1 MRCHYE
7 LERFLT
13 NGLRQMIADLRKE
26 GKIKT
31 KERDFSLT
39 FHDPCY
45 LGRIDGEVDAPRDAL
60 GGEIIEMHRCKNKT
74 FCCGAGGARMWME
87 EDADKRVN
95 TIRAKEAVDTG
106 ADQIGVSCPFCM
118 TMISDGLKEMGE
130 DKPVKDISEV
140 ILDHLE

>member
-1 MRCHYE
+1 
-7 LERFLT
+7 
-13 NGLRQMIADLRKE
+13 
-26 GKIKT
+26 
-31 KERDFSLT
+31 
-39 FHDPCY
+39 
-45 LGRIDGEVDAPRDAL
+45 
-60 GGEIIEMHRCKNKT
+60 
-74 FCCGAGGARMWME
+74 MWME

-130 DKPVKDISEV
+130 DTPVKDISEV